1 MWLGESGETELVII
15 RHWRMHM
22 TMSYVWDSEKD
33 AINQERHGIDFT
45 TAAHVFADPNA
56 ITDYDATH
64 SRDGEDRW
72 TTIGLV
78 GDVLLL
84 VRVTWTDRDE
94 DNTIRIISARLAG
107 PKDRALYQ
115 NG

>member
-1 MWLGESGETELVII
+1 MP
-15 RHWRMHM
+15 
-22 TMSYVWDSEKD
+22 MSYVWDSEKE
-33 AINQERHGIDFT
+33 AINRERHGIDFA
-45 TAAHVFADPNA
+45 TAAQVFADPNA

-72 TTIGLV
+72 ITIGLV
-78 GDVLLL
+78 GGVLML

-107 PKDRALYQ
+107 PQDRALYQ